1 MLSWCLSAGMNHIHD
16 WSGFRLVITAALLLA
31 PCAWAEKVPIGD
43 ELERLSAVHGFNVI
57 GLDVTEDA
65 MGRTGGAELYPR
77 LRRLLEN
84 FDHVIVQGRG
94 GGIDR
99 VIILGETVPFVPA
112 PRIPSN
118 GRTGGDEAGPG
129 AIGGD
134 ILLKTERSGTQHS
147 VEVSLEG
154 AKGKRVSRTL
164 LVDTGADFVV
174 LPSSVISDLGI
185 DAAKLEEREMQTANG
200 KVEARVG
207 ILPALWLGEAR
218 IADPIAA
225 FIDDGK
231 LGNGGLLGMSVLGR
245 YTMTIDDEAG
255 TLTLASKTGV
265 AAKDDAEGEVA
276 GEVEAS
282 EIAKKPAENE
292 AKTPDQAR

>member
-1 MLSWCLSAGMNHIHD
+1 
-16 WSGFRLVITAALLLA
+16 
-31 PCAWAEKVPIGD
+31 
-43 ELERLSAVHGFNVI
+43 
-57 GLDVTEDA
+57 
-65 MGRTGGAELYPR
+65 
-77 LRRLLEN
+77 
-84 FDHVIVQGRG
+84 
-94 GGIDR
+94 
-99 VIILGETVPFVPA
+99 
-112 PRIPSN
+112 
-118 GRTGGDEAGPG
+118 
-129 AIGGD
+129 
-134 ILLKTERSGTQHS
+134 
-147 VEVSLEG
+147 
-154 AKGKRVSRTL
+154 
-164 LVDTGADFVV
+164 VDTGADFVV